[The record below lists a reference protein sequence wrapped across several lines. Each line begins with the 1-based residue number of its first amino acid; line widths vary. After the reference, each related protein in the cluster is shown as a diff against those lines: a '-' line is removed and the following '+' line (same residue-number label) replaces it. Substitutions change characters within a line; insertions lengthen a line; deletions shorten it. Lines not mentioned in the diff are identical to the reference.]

1 MKFLGIIGIIFF
13 IAVFLTPAFVFCQD
27 HDVFENAFAGNDELG
42 TEYPNSML
50 IPGPRAAPKNTGG
63 FPLFIGVGKVRFPNS
78 RLDKRFLSDPITREL
93 AGVSEDDMERVNS
106 KGLNIIENTPSV
118 FSKKIAGVFIDTPEE
133 LFPMVSFSG
142 GASYV
147 ADFSGNKIFQSKAK
161 SGTGVQKEEVGAIG
175 AFLTV
180 VFVDTVSIAAEY
192 MTATDKFEV
201 GGLNSEYSRPIEPKA
216 WNFELSF
223 IPLTDMEV
231 ALRYGGS
238 KDTGDYLHKLEYGGA
253 VDLGLFKNTSLALE
267 YIYKEFEN
275 KNTENSIAARF
286 AVDF

>member
-1 MKFLGIIGIIFF
+1 MKLLGIIGIIFL
-13 IAVFLTPAFVFCQD
+13 IAVFLTPAAVFCQED
-27 HDVFENAFAGNDELG
+27 DTFVDVFAGNEENA
-42 TEYPNSML
+42 TEYPSGLLGQSLNTAGKNS
-50 IPGPRAAPKNTGG
+50 GS
-63 FPLFIGVGKVRFPNS
+63 FPLFIGVGKVRFSNS
-78 RLDKRFLSDPITREL
+78 RSDKSFLSDPITSEL
-93 AGVSEDDMERVNS
+93 AGVSKDDTRMMASNAGDELQIAPNIFNS
-106 KGLNIIENTPSV
+106 
-118 FSKKIAGVFIDTPEE
+118 KIAGVIINTPDD
-133 LFPMVSFSG
+133 FFNMVSFSG

-147 ADFSGNKIFQSKAK
+147 ADFSGNKIFQGDAGSD
-161 SGTGVQKEEVGAIG
+161 TGAHKEEVGGIN
-175 AFLTV
+175 AFFTV
-180 VFVDTVSIAAEY
+180 IFVDTVSIAAEF

-201 GGLNSEYSRPIEPKA
+201 GGLNPEQAQIIEPKA

-238 KDTGDYLHKLEYGGA
+238 KDTGNYLHKIEYGGA
-253 VDLGLFKNTSLALE
+253 LDMGLFKNTSLALE

>member
-1 MKFLGIIGIIFF
+1 MKFLGIIGIIFL
-13 IAVFLTPAFVFCQD
+13 IAVFLTPAAAFCQD
-27 HDVFENAFAGNDELG
+27 HDVFENGFAGNDDLG
-42 TEYPNSML
+42 IEYPNSVL
-50 IPGPRAAPKNTGG
+50 RPSLNAAPKSSGG

-78 RLDKRFLSDPITREL
+78 RLDKLFLSDPITREF
-93 AGVSEDDMERVNS
+93 AGLSEGIPERVDS
-106 KGLNIIENTPSV
+106 RGLNINENSPSL
-118 FSKKIAGVFIDTPEE
+118 FSNKIAGVIIDTPEE

-147 ADFSGNKIFQSKAK
+147 ADFSGNKIFQSEAE
-161 SGTGVQKEEVGAIG
+161 SGTDVQKEEVGAVG

-180 VFVDTVSIAAEY
+180 VFVDTVSIAAEF
-192 MTATDKFEV
+192 MTATNKFEV
-201 GGLNSEYSRPIEPKA
+201 GGLNSEYNRTIEPKA

-238 KDTGDYLHKLEYGGA
+238 KDTGNYLHKLEYGGA
-253 VDLGLFKNTSLALE
+253 VDMGLFKNTSLALE

-275 KNTENSIAARF
+275 KNIENSIAARF